1 MRRGLLAS
9 IISAIALMMSPT
21 VGLADSTATA
31 NQHPIGESGI
41 QGRITFTD
49 DGSSLTV
56 DGTSTGLTPGVPYFS
71 LIYGAGIGPGGVSET
86 KTLPG
91 TSNAIPACN
100 DVNRDGV
107 STVTVTQMVVGF
119 WVNHNDGTGSLHV
132 VKTGHGNSQDPLFKS
147 LPGPPPFPNLYAF
160 FQAVF
165 GYETNGDF
173 NSYAPIGPTWRTISI
188 RDAANNFA
196 LVACGEV
203 H

>member
-1 MRRGLLAS
+1 M
-9 IISAIALMMSPT
+9 
-21 VGLADSTATA
+21 
-31 NQHPIGESGI
+31 
-41 QGRITFTD
+41 
-49 DGSSLTV
+49 
-56 DGTSTGLTPGVPYFS
+56 
-71 LIYGAGIGPGGVSET
+71 
-86 KTLPG
+86 
-91 TSNAIPACN
+91 
-100 DVNRDGV
+100 
-107 STVTVTQMVVGF
+107 GF

-173 NSYAPIGPTWRTISI
+173 NSYTPIGPTWRTISI
-188 RDAANNFA
+188 RDAANNFG